1 MNWSQFKQSA
11 PDLASLAEERFQ
23 RHGLVLV
30 GTLRRDGWPRISQ
43 VEPLIVDGA
52 LYLGMSYR
60 SRKALDLLRDSRIT
74 VQTIVTNKDGTEGEV
89 KLYGRAE
96 DVQSPEVKRTY
107 LEAVRRE
114 LGYELSADEEFHLF
128 AVDVS
133 SAAYVAIEDGEQ
145 KVRVWPEVE
154 STPATD

>member
-23 RHGLVLV
+23 RNGLVLV
-30 GTLRRDGWPRISQ
+30 GTLRRDGWPRISP
-43 VEPLIVDGA
+43 VEPLIVDGV

-89 KLYGRAE
+89 KLYCHAE
-96 DVQSPEVKRTY
+96 DVQSPEVKSTY

-128 AVDVS
+128 GVDVN
-133 SAAYVAIEDGEQ
+133 SAAYVAIEKGEQ
-145 KVRVWPEVE
+145 KVLVWPEVE
-154 STPATD
+154 HSGH